1 MIRLVPSFKLKTK
14 YLYHKRVG
22 HRSKY
27 KSSPIGFK
35 KDIKSILYCIFI
47 KYQTLDSLP
56 VPMLLSISV
65 HTTAVCTLGGA
76 RTKQALHGRT
86 AVKAWFFQ
94 GLFHA
99 AHCSELAVA
108 AVGLH

>member
-1 MIRLVPSFKLKTK
+1 MEPFES
-14 YLYHKRVG
+14 YHKRVG
-22 HRSKY
+22 QGRIQVLEIQLDSDR
-27 KSSPIGFK
+27 FK
-35 KDIKSILYCIFI
+35 RDIKSISYCIFI